1 MTPCTQKLSAAKK
14 KHFDKYVTFSSS
26 SVLHAAHMLLS
37 RGAKPVQLFAQG
49 EQDEDEVSGEVSTEE
64 QVTKDPIVESSE
76 VKMDIDDD
84 ENPF

>member
-1 MTPCTQKLSAAKK
+1 MSLSDVN
-14 KHFDKYVTFSSS
+14 HVT
-26 SVLHAAHMLLS
+26 HMLLS

-49 EQDEDEVSGEVSTEE
+49 EQDEVSGEVSTEE
-64 QVTKDPIVESSE
+64 QVPEDPIVESE